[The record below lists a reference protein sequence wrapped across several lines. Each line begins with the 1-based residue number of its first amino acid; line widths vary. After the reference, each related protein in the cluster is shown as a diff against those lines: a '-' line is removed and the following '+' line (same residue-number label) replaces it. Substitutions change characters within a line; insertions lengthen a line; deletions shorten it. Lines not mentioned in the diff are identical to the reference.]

1 MDLLFKNRGAML
13 LLMLNLFLV
22 FAGIGLVIPVI
33 PKFITMMNI
42 NGTIAGLL
50 VASFAFTQLVFSPL
64 AGRLSDSFGRK
75 RMIVAGMLV
84 FACAEVIFGVAESAA
99 LLFVSRMMGGIS
111 GALIMPAVMAYA
123 ADVTAEQERAKGM
136 GFINAAITTG
146 FIIGPGIG
154 GYIAEFGIRVPFYA
168 AGVAGL
174 IAAII
179 TAVVLPES
187 LPSIV
192 KEDENSKNAV
202 SKPEPKKSLI
212 QQLRFAYR
220 EPYFISLI
228 IVFVMSFGLA
238 NYETVFGLF
247 VDHKFGFTPKDI
259 AFIITF
265 GSIAGAVVQLTIFSW
280 IINRFGEKLVITLCL
295 LAAGLFVL
303 LTLFVHQYWLI
314 FAVTFIVFLSIDI
327 LRPAISTQMSMV
339 AQEQQGYVAGLNSAF
354 TSLGNIIGPAAA
366 GLLFDMNVNYPY
378 VVAGIILILCFGL
391 TLGTGSKRAQRVRT

>member
-1 MDLLFKNRGAML
+1 MALLLKNRGAML
-13 LLMLNLFLV
+13 LLMFNLFLV
-22 FAGIGLVIPVI
+22 FTGIGLVIPVI
-33 PKFITMMNI
+33 PKYITLLGA
-42 NGTIAGLL
+42 NGSIAGLL
-50 VASFAFTQLVFSPL
+50 VASFALTQLVFSPL

-75 RMIVAGMLV
+75 RMIVAGMVV
-84 FACAEVIFGVAESAA
+84 FAFAEVVFGLADSTL

-111 GALIMPAVMAYA
+111 SALIMPAIMAYA
-123 ADVTAEQERAKGM
+123 ADVTAEEERAKGM
-136 GFINAAITTG
+136 GYINAALTTG

-154 GYIAEFGIRVPFYA
+154 GYIAEFGLRVPFYS

-174 IAAII
+174 IAAVL

-187 LPSIV
+187 LPSPA
-192 KEDENSKNAV
+192 KEEGSNGKTAPAS
-202 SKPEPKKSLI
+202 PPKRSLL

-238 NYETVFGLF
+238 NYETIFGLF

-259 AFIITF
+259 AFIFTF
-265 GSIAGAVVQLTIFSW
+265 ASIGGAVVQLTAFGW
-280 IINRFGEKLVITLCL
+280 IMNRFGEKVVITACL

-314 FAVTFIVFLSIDI
+314 FAVTFIIFLSIDI

-339 AQEQQGYVAGLNSAF
+339 AQEEQGYVAGLNSSF

-366 GLLFDMNVNYPY
+366 GLLFDMNVNFPY
-378 VVAGIILILCFGL
+378 VAAGIILILCFGL
-391 TLGTGSKRAQRVRT
+391 SLRTGSNRTQRAGA